1 MLLTRGNEAMT
12 ATTIRLTMAQAVAR
26 FMVAQKTVVD
36 GETVPIFGGV
46 FAIFGHGN
54 VAGVGEAL
62 HAVKDQLP
70 TYRGQNEQ
78 GMAHAAIAYAKASFR
93 RRFMACTSSIGP
105 GALNM
110 VTAAALAH
118 VNRLPVL
125 LLPGDVFANRLPDP
139 VLQQV
144 EDWGDGTVSAND
156 VFKPV
161 SRYFDRITRPE
172 QIMPALRRAMQ
183 VLTDP
188 AECGPVTLSLCQD
201 VQAEA
206 YDYPESFFA
215 EKVWVPRRIMP
226 DADEFAAAAAA
237 LKLSKKPVI
246 IAGGGVLYSEA
257 SDSLIAFAETHG
269 IPVMETQAGKSALP
283 HAHRLNMGSVGVTGS
298 SASNELAEQAD
309 LVLAVGTRLQDFT
322 TGSWALFKNEAL
334 TIVGLN
340 VQPFDAHKH
349 NGLPLV
355 ADARVGLEALDAA
368 LTGWTVEA
376 SWTAAAERG
385 KDDWLGAA
393 DAATAPTN
401 AELPSDAQVIG
412 AVQRARPKATL
423 VCAAGGLP
431 GELHK
436 LWQADAPGSYHL
448 EYGFS
453 TMGYEIAGGLGV
465 KLARPQDDVVVMVG
479 DGSYMML
486 NSELVSTI
494 MLGAPITVVLLDNAG
509 YGCINRLQMATGG
522 ANFNNLLKDTH
533 HVALP
538 GIDFAAHAAAMGAQA
553 RKVGSLAELEAALAE
568 TEGAE
573 RTTVIVIDTDPLAT
587 TEAGGHWWDVAVPEV
602 SERQQV
608 NAARAEYE
616 SARKAQRT

>member
-1 MLLTRGNEAMT
+1 MSQN
-12 ATTIRLTMAQAVAR
+12 TIRLTMAQAVAR
-26 FMVAQKTVVD
+26 FLTMQKTVID

-62 HAVKDQLP
+62 HSIKDTLP
-70 TYRGQNEQ
+70 TYRAQNEQ
-78 GMAHAAIAYAKASFR
+78 GMANAAIAFAKASFR
-93 RRFMACTSSIGP
+93 QRFMACTSSIGP

-144 EDWGDGTVSAND
+144 EDWGDGSVSAND
-156 VFKPV
+156 CFKPV

-172 QIMPALRRAMQ
+172 QIIPALRRAMQ

-206 YDYPESFFA
+206 YDYPESFFD
-215 EKVWVPRRIMP
+215 EKVWVPRRVMP
-226 DADEFAAAAAA
+226 DAEEFAAAAAA
-237 LKLSKKPVI
+237 LRMAKKPVI
-246 IAGGGVLYSEA
+246 IAGGGVLYSQA
-257 SDSLIAFAETHG
+257 TDSLRTFAEAHG

-283 HAHRLNMGSVGVTGS
+283 HDHRLNMGSVGVTGS
-298 SASNELAEQAD
+298 SASNALAQDAD
-309 LVLAVGTRLQDFT
+309 VVLAVGTRLQDFT
-322 TGSWALFKNEAL
+322 TGSWALFQNPDLK
-334 TIVGLN
+334 IIGLN

-349 NGLPLV
+349 NGMPLV
-355 ADARVGLEALDAA
+355 ADARAGLDALHAA
-368 LTGWTVEA
+368 LPGWVVEDA
-376 SWTAAAERG
+376 WAEKAEAG
-385 KDDWLGAA
+385 KEEWLIAA
-393 DAATAPTN
+393 DKATASTN

-412 AVQRARPKATL
+412 AVQRARENATL

-436 LWQADAPGSYHL
+436 LWKAGKPGSYHL

-486 NSELVSTI
+486 NSEIASSI
-494 MLGAPITVVLLDNAG
+494 MLGAKLTIVLLDNEG

-533 HVALP
+533 HVTLP
-538 GIDFAAHAAAMGAQA
+538 GIDFAAHAAAMGAVS
-553 RKVGSLAELEAALAE
+553 RKVGSIAELETALHE
-568 TEGAE
+568 TESVD
-573 RTTVIVIDTDPLAT
+573 RTTVIVIDTDALIT
-587 TEAGGHWWDVAVPEV
+587 TDDGGSWWDVAVPEV
-602 SERQQV
+602 SDRPQV
-608 NAARAEYE
+608 NAAREGYVKAL
-616 SARKAQRT
+616 KAQRAG

>member
-1 MLLTRGNEAMT
+1 MSQKTV
-12 ATTIRLTMAQAVAR
+12 RLTMAQAVAR
-26 FMVAQKTVVD
+26 YLTAQKTVID

-54 VAGVGEAL
+54 VAGIGEAL
-62 HAVKDQLP
+62 YGVKDTLP

-93 RRFMACTSSIGP
+93 RRFMAVTSSIGP

-118 VNRLPVL
+118 VNRIPVL

-144 EDWGDGTVSAND
+144 EDWSDGTVSAND
-156 VFKPV
+156 CFRPV
-161 SRYFDRITRPE
+161 SRYYDRITRPE
-172 QIMPALRRAMQ
+172 QIIPALRRAMQ

-226 DADEFAAAAAA
+226 DADEFASAAAA
-237 LKLSKKPVI
+237 LKLAKKPVI
-246 IAGGGVLYSEA
+246 IAGGGVLYSDA
-257 SDSLIAFAETHG
+257 SESLAAFAEEHG

-283 HAHRLNMGSVGVTGS
+283 HGHELNMGSVGVTGS
-298 SASNELAEQAD
+298 SASNLLAEEAD
-309 LVLAVGTRLQDFT
+309 VVLAVGTRLQDFT
-322 TGSWALFKNEAL
+322 TGSWSLFKNEDL
-334 TIVGLN
+334 KIIGLN
-340 VQPFDAHKH
+340 VQPFDAGKH
-349 NGLPLV
+349 EALPLV
-355 ADARVGLEALDAA
+355 SDARVGLEALDAA
-368 LTGWTVEA
+368 LMGWQVDSDWTGKALSAKE
-376 SWTAAAERG
+376 E
-385 KDDWLGAA
+385 WLLAA
-393 DAATAPTN
+393 DAATGPTN
-401 AELPSDAQVIG
+401 VKLPSDAQVIG
-412 AVQRARPKATL
+412 AVQRARTKATL
-423 VCAAGGLP
+423 VCASGGLP

-436 LWQADAPGSYHL
+436 LWKADGPGSYHM

-465 KLARPQDDVVVMVG
+465 KLARPEDDVVVMVG
-479 DGSYMML
+479 DGSYMMM
-486 NSELVSTI
+486 NSEIVSSI
-494 MLGAPITVVLLDNAG
+494 MLGAKLTIVLLDNAG

-533 HVALP
+533 HVTLP
-538 GIDFAAHAAAMGAQA
+538 GIDFAAHAAAMGAVS
-553 RKVGSLAELEAALAE
+553 RKVGSIAELEAALAE
-568 TEGAE
+568 MVDVE
-573 RTTVIVIDTDPLAT
+573 RTTVIVIDTDPLVT
-587 TEAGGHWWDVAVPEV
+587 TEAGGTWWDVAVPEV
-602 SERQQV
+602 SERGAV
-608 NAARAEYE
+608 NAAREGYLKAL
-616 SARKAQRT
+616 KAQRIG